1 MLAMLAFMI
10 RENSAR
16 VGPLAT
22 RSMIPIRNF
31 RFIRTNLCEQA
42 LAIPIVPNCYHS
54 KRGAGILVTLAP
66 GSALK
71 AAKPTTGKRDR
82 QIGWLDYRGLMFV
95 LSILSFNLIELQ
107 ELSG

>member
-31 RFIRTNLCEQA
+31 RFIRTNLCEHA
-42 LAIPIVPNCYHS
+42 LAILIVPNCYHS
-54 KRGAGILVTLAP
+54 KRGAGFLVIHCLAFAGEAP
-66 GSALK
+66 R
-71 AAKPTTGKRDR
+71 PTTAVQDR
-82 QIGWLDYRGLMFV
+82 LVGWLDYMG
-95 LSILSFNLIELQ
+95 
-107 ELSG
+107 